1 MLLESSPLHG
11 SASVLHYT
19 TTSYSPQ
26 GGGSVVEHGVMG
38 TSQGPGQGP
47 GQGQGSGQG
56 QGQGF
61 ERVTVR
67 ERDAGETLQ
76 LMRCHE
82 QVMTIINTH

>member
-1 MLLESSPLHG
+1 MPSESSPLYG

-47 GQGQGSGQG
+47 GQGQGQG
-56 QGQGF
+56 PGQGF
-61 ERVTVR
+61 ERMTVR

-76 LMRCHE
+76 QLRCHE
-82 QVMTIINTH
+82 QVTIDN

>member
-1 MLLESSPLHG
+1 MLSESSPLYG

-38 TSQGPGQGP
+38 TSQGSGP
-47 GQGQGSGQG
+47 GSG

-61 ERVTVR
+61 ERMTVR

-76 LMRCHE
+76 QLRCHE
-82 QVMTIINTH
+82 QVVTIGN

>member
-1 MLLESSPLHG
+1 M
-11 SASVLHYT
+11 
-19 TTSYSPQ
+19 
-26 GGGSVVEHGVMG
+26 VEHGVMG